1 MVIKMNN
8 YTTEDTFIW
17 YYRMIY
23 TFFTEERMRNMKHIP
38 VYGYK
43 FVVIFLELCS
53 LATPTKGY
61 ITVQGF
67 SPDEIAPIICK
78 DIGEE
83 AESMLLALN
92 YFKNQQLIEV
102 WSEAG
107 NTIIHIP
114 FLKDKIG
121 KRTRESEKRQERRLK
136 AKESEQKLLTLKEE
150 TKTILE
156 KCKTYGLFKN
166 VFLTEEE
173 YLKLKDRYIN
183 AEEIIKRVGIDKK
196 RFGEDEFI
204 DTDFERCLKKGEEIG
219 KV

>member
-1 MVIKMNN
+1 MSN
-8 YTTEDTFIW
+8 YNDKDTFIW

-23 TFFTEERMRNMKHIP
+23 TFFSEERMRNMKHFP

-61 ITVQGF
+61 ITIQGF
-67 SPDEIAPIICK
+67 SPEEIAPISCK

-83 AESMLLALN
+83 AETMLLALN
-92 YFKNQQLIEV
+92 YFKSQQLIEV
-102 WSEAG
+102 CSEYG

-121 KRTRESEKRQERRLK
+121 KRTRESEKRQERRLR
-136 AKESEQKLLTLKEE
+136 AKENEQKLLSLREE
-150 TKTILE
+150 TKELIE
-156 KCKTYGLFKN
+156 NCKTFGLFKN

-173 YLKLKDRYIN
+173 YLNLKSKYIN

-196 RFGEDEFI
+196 RLGDNNLTS
-204 DTDFERCLKKGEEIG
+204 TDYEKCLEKAEEIG
-219 KV
+219 KED

>member
-1 MVIKMNN
+1 MSN
-8 YTTEDTFIW
+8 YNDKDTFIW

-23 TFFTEERMRNMKHIP
+23 TFFSEERMRNMKHFP

-61 ITVQGF
+61 ITIQGF
-67 SPDEIAPIICK
+67 SPEEIAPIICK

-83 AESMLLALN
+83 AETMLLALN
-92 YFKNQQLIEV
+92 YFKSQQLIEV
-102 WSEAG
+102 WSEYG

-121 KRTRESEKRQERRLK
+121 KRTRESEKRQERRLR
-136 AKESEQKLLTLKEE
+136 AKENEQKLLSLREE
-150 TKTILE
+150 TKELIE
-156 KCKTYGLFKN
+156 NCKTFGLFKN

-173 YLKLKDRYIN
+173 YLNLKSKYIN

-196 RFGEDEFI
+196 RLGDNNLTS
-204 DTDFERCLKKGEEIG
+204 TDYEKCLEKAEEIG
-219 KV
+219 KED

>member
-1 MVIKMNN
+1 MSN
-8 YTTEDTFIW
+8 YNDKDTFIW

-23 TFFTEERMRNMKHIP
+23 TFFSEERMRNMKHFP

-61 ITVQGF
+61 ITIQGF
-67 SPDEIAPIICK
+67 SPEEIAPIICK

-83 AESMLLALN
+83 AETMLLALN
-92 YFKNQQLIEV
+92 YFKSQQLIEV
-102 WSEAG
+102 WNEYG

-121 KRTRESEKRQERRLK
+121 KRTRESEKRQERRLR
-136 AKESEQKLLTLKEE
+136 AKENEQKLLSLREE
-150 TKTILE
+150 TKELLE
-156 KCKTYGLFKN
+156 ACKTFGLFKN

-173 YLKLKDRYIN
+173 YLMLKSKYIN
-183 AEEIIKRVGIDKK
+183 AEDIIKRVGIDKK
-196 RFGEDEFI
+196 RLGDNNLTS
-204 DTDFERCLKKGEEIG
+204 TDYEKCLEKAEEIG
-219 KV
+219 KED

>member
-1 MVIKMNN
+1 MSN
-8 YTTEDTFIW
+8 YNDKDTFIW

-23 TFFTEERMRNMKHIP
+23 TFFSEERMRNMKHFP

-61 ITVQGF
+61 ITIQGF
-67 SPDEIAPIICK
+67 SPEEIAPIICK

-83 AESMLLALN
+83 AETMLLALN
-92 YFKNQQLIEV
+92 YFKSQQLIEV
-102 WSEAG
+102 WNEYG

-121 KRTRESEKRQERRLK
+121 KRTRESEKRQERRLR
-136 AKESEQKLLTLKEE
+136 AKENEQKLLSLREE
-150 TKTILE
+150 TKELLE
-156 KCKTYGLFKN
+156 ACKTFGLFKN

-173 YLKLKDRYIN
+173 YMKLKSKYIN

-196 RFGEDEFI
+196 RLGDNNLTS
-204 DTDFERCLKKGEEIG
+204 TDYEKCLEKAEEIG
-219 KV
+219 KED